1 MDGRKDIPHKEIR
14 FFMTDF
20 DQAHRDL
27 PQQKLLRM
35 YSYLFTCDKFQQKQ
49 FDEMRDTWKGLND
62 FKNLKELKTS
72 AKNLRYQDTRKQRG
86 QAYERE
92 LRNDGNQEDQDLD
105 FD

>member
-1 MDGRKDIPHKEIR
+1 MDGRKDIPHKEIL

-35 YSYLFTCDKFQQKQ
+35 YSYLFTCEKFQQKQ

-72 AKNLRYQDTRKQRG
+72 AKNLRYQDTR
-86 QAYERE
+86 
-92 LRNDGNQEDQDLD
+92 
-105 FD
+105 